1 MRSSALAVVAV
12 AACPRWCSRR
22 RAGRDSTQAA
32 ALVGARRGIRHV
44 AKPGGRSRQVGLY
57 RGARAP
63 RDAAARPMTGERALR
78 GLREAERRFA
88 RRRRRRDQ
96 ERTAQAD
103 FNLDQIN
110 EGRVLFAL
118 ADATHDPRYGRA
130 AATLRAQLAR
140 NRARPDGGFWH
151 KQIYPEQMW
160 LDGLYM
166 AEPFYAQFAAR
177 HADTAA
183 MTDVTRQFLIV
194 AQHLRDS
201 TTGLYY
207 HAWDSARRQP
217 WADPATGRSKNFW
230 GRAVGWYLMA
240 AIDVLDYLPA
250 NHPNR
255 PALVRIVQDSP
266 TRRRA
271 CRTRAA
277 YGGKCSINR
286 IARAITSRNRRRR
299 CSPTRSPRA
308 REWATSRRNTT
319 RSPRARSTACC
330 ISS

>member
-1 MRSSALAVVAV
+1 MQRLGATTGNARYSDYVKRSI
-12 AACPRWCSRR
+12 
-22 RAGRDSTQAA
+22 DS
-32 ALVGARRGIRHV
+32 LVGGDGAIRN
-44 AKPGGRSRQVGLY
+44 Y
-57 RGARAP
+57 R
-63 RDAAARPMTGERALR
+63 EN
-78 GLREAERRFA
+78 
-88 RRRRRRDQ
+88 
-96 ERTAQAD
+96 D

-118 ADATHDPRYGRA
+118 ADAAHDPRYERA
-130 AATLRAQLAR
+130 AVSLRAQLR
-140 NRARPDGGFWH
+140 SQPRTPDGGFWH

-183 MTDVTRQFLIV
+183 MTDVTRQFLLV
-194 AQHLRDS
+194 ARHLRDS

-230 GRAVGWYLMA
+230 GRAVAWYLMA

-255 PALVRIVQDSP
+255 PALVRTVQELADAVARVQDTSGVWWQVLDQP
-266 TRRRA
+266 NRPRNYLEESASAMFAYSFAKGARLGYLA
-271 CRTRAA
+271 PRYRTLATHAFDGMLHRFVTMSDEGVVSIHGICKVAGLGGDPPRDGSYEYYVSEPVASDDYKGVGAFMLAA
-277 YGGKCSINR
+277 IELGR
-286 IARAITSRNRRRR
+286 
-299 CSPTRSPRA
+299 
-308 REWATSRRNTT
+308 
-319 RSPRARSTACC
+319 
-330 ISS
+330 